1 MSQILDVRPISAAAR
16 SAQFA
21 DHPGARAPV
30 TYGTACFDATATQ
43 LSNLAVSV
51 LLEEAVLTPKP
62 ALVDRRGPGAHHDL
76 DLARLKR
83 SARALRDGFG
93 AMARTAAIPMSSLR
107 LRARLG
113 GIGRNMEERML
124 VAIGGSN
131 AHRGAIWA
139 LGLLVAAAA
148 RPGSRLTA
156 ASLVAAAAALAR
168 LPDIGFADCLP
179 SGRRPRHGELA
190 NSRYG
195 TSGARGEAQA
205 CFPSVIQAGLPMLRA
220 ARARG
225 ASEERAR
232 LDALM
237 AIMARLDDTC
247 LLHRGGYSALQAAKA
262 GATSVLELGG
272 TATPAG
278 WRRLARLHDQ
288 LMARWASPGGSAD
301 LLAVTL
307 FLDRL
312 ESRVASRD
320 TAIGG
325 VRWRH

>member
-1 MSQILDVRPISAAAR
+1 
-16 SAQFA
+16 
-21 DHPGARAPV
+21 
-30 TYGTACFDATATQ
+30 
-43 LSNLAVSV
+43 
-51 LLEEAVLTPKP
+51 
-62 ALVDRRGPGAHHDL
+62 
-76 DLARLKR
+76 
-83 SARALRDGFG
+83 
-93 AMARTAAIPMSSLR
+93 
-107 LRARLG
+107 
-113 GIGRNMEERML
+113 MEERML
-124 VAIGGSN
+124 VATGGSN

-156 ASLVAAAAALAR
+156 ARLVAAAAALAR

-179 SGRRPRHGELA
+179 SVGRSSHGEQA

-205 CFPSVIQAGLPMLRA
+205 GFPSAVQAGLPMLRA
-220 ARARG
+220 ARASG

-237 AIMARLDDTC
+237 AIVARLDDTC
-247 LLHRGGYSALQAAKA
+247 LLHRGGRIALAVAKA
-262 GATSVLELGG
+262 GAKNVLESGG

-312 ESRVASRD
+312 ENRVASRD
-320 TAIGG
+320 TAPGG